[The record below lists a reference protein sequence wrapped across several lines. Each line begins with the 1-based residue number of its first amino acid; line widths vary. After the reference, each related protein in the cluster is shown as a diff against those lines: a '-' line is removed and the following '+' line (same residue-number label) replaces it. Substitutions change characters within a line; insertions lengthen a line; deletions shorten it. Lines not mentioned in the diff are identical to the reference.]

1 MQRRLTA
8 SNGDMHTLL
17 FKDPEKLD
25 PGFTP
30 WTEAEPPRFVK
41 HLRSEAR
48 SYDDLLSILTDG
60 LTGRDRTLSA
70 IASEDVAEALDE
82 GWKLDAATVEAIRTC
97 NMEAFG
103 EGFDAGVVLAM
114 ARHLRDFTIEYTG
127 KDGED
132 HADIYCMKEKD
143 GPSTFSIHLG
153 RDIWLLHDSKISIP
167 NMPLTWQAA
176 HQGRPLREIID
187 HPCVEPDDTA
197 EGFARSGDYTEITG
211 LSRRPVLSLE
221 FTPRKAKH
229 EGKAA

>member
-8 SNGDMHTLL
+8 SNDDMHTLL
-17 FKDPEKLD
+17 FKDAGDLE
-25 PGFTP
+25 PGGLRWKDEELP
-30 WTEAEPPRFVK
+30 DFVK

-60 LTGRDRTLSA
+60 LTGRDAALSS
-70 IASEDVAEALDE
+70 IASQDVAEALDA
-82 GWKLDAATVEAIRTC
+82 GWKLEVATVEAIRTC

-132 HADIYCMKEKD
+132 HADLYCMKEKD

-167 NMPLTWQAA
+167 SMPLAWQAA
-176 HQGRPLREIID
+176 RQGRPLREIID
-187 HPCVEPDDTA
+187 HPCVGPNDTV
-197 EGFARSGDYTEITG
+197 EGFARFGEHTDITG

>member
-17 FKDPEKLD
+17 FGKPDELKPNAPRWKDDK
-25 PGFTP
+25 
-30 WTEAEPPRFVK
+30 PPSFVAY
-41 HLRSEAR
+41 LRGRAR
-48 SYDDLLSILTDG
+48 SYDDLLSILTNGIEGKDTE
-60 LTGRDRTLSA
+60 LCLRA
-70 IASEDVAEALDE
+70 AEDVAEALDD
-82 GWKLDAATVEAIRTC
+82 GWNLDVATVEAIRTC
-97 NMEAFG
+97 NMEIFG
-103 EGFDAGVVLAM
+103 SGFDAGVVLAM

-132 HADIYCMKEKD
+132 HADLYCMKEKD

-167 NMPLTWQAA
+167 NMPLAWQAA
-176 HQGRPLREIID
+176 QQGLCLREIID
-187 HPCVEPDDTA
+187 HPCVGPDDTA